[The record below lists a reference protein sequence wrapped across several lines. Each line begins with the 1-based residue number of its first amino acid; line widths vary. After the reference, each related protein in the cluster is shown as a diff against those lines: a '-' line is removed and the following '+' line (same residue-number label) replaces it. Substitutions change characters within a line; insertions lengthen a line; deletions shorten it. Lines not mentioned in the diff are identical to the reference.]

1 MVATT
6 FFQPTLLDCWACR
19 DLKRFRLVIKGA
31 GGIPISEKGQNN
43 YSTSNPHSPGFSWG
57 STGNHQGGGGGAER
71 GGAAAN
77 GACPPSEV
85 NRRDHLGRTALHLI
99 ATSTEPVSI
108 DYLTALLAHPSVNV
122 NLQDHENGW
131 TPLHRALYHGNLL
144 TALTLLKRTTP
155 ADIRVKDLEGLT
167 PFDLYNSTVHGT
179 NPTPVEGEGGELFT
193 WGANRNYTLGL
204 GNSDDRVLPDRVK
217 MDSRSIN
224 NDDDVVGRRVR
235 EPGSKFDRIRVND
248 IAMNK
253 FATVVLTSEKSGN
266 VWVCGIGANGR

>member
-1 MVATT
+1 MVAI
-6 FFQPTLLDCWACR
+6 FQPTLLDCWQCR
-19 DLKRFRLVIKGA
+19 DLKRFRLVLKGS
-31 GGIPISEKGQNN
+31 GGIPIGDKQQQSS
-43 YSTSNPHSPGFSWG
+43 YSSSHPRSPGHSL
-57 STGNHQGGGGGAER
+57 GGGT
-71 GGAAAN
+71 N
-77 GACPPSEV
+77 HCPPSEV

-144 TALTLLKRTTP
+144 TALNLLKRSSP
-155 ADIRVKDLEGLT
+155 ADLRVKDFEGLT

-179 NPTPVEGEGGELFT
+179 NPVPIESEGGELFT

-204 GNSDDRVLPDRVK
+204 GNSDDRALPDRVNLRRGEAE
-217 MDSRSIN
+217 DISSRAK
-224 NDDDVVGRRVR
+224 
-235 EPGSKFDRIRVND
+235 EPGFLYDRIKVKD

-253 FATVVLTSEKSGN
+253 FATVVLTAEKHSN